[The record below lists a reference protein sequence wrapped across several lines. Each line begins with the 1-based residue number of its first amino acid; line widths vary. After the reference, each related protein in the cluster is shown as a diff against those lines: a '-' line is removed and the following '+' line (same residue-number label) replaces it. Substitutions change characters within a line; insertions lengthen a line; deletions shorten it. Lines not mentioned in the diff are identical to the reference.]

1 MNSTEQ
7 LKQLLKNA
15 FDRGF
20 TTEDIQGIME
30 DIESEHEAA
39 VEREEEIDELQN
51 AAAEALVDFLFK
63 ISYIDEDAD
72 YDEQFDAIYEALQM
86 VRDGKLKMAIKSK
99 CDCSGSSKDNDK
111 SSNFNTCSF
120 KIFSE
125 DPNFEDNLKD
135 FDDKLQKLLQK
146 YL

>member
-30 DIESEHEAA
+30 DIELEHEAA
-39 VEREEEIDELQN
+39 VEHEEEIDELQN
-51 AAAEALVDFLFK
+51 AAAEALVDFLFE
-63 ISYIDEDAD
+63 IGYINEDAD

-86 VRDGKLKMAIKSK
+86 VRDGKLKMDIKS
-99 CDCSGSSKDNDK
+99 SGSSKDNDK
-111 SSNFNTCSF
+111 SCNFNTCTF
-120 KIFSE
+120 KVFSE
-125 DPNFEDNLKD
+125 DPNLDDNLKNLN
-135 FDDKLQKLLQK
+135 DKLQKLLQK

>member
-1 MNSTEQ
+1 MTNTEQ

-20 TTEDIQGIME
+20 TTEDIQAIMD

-51 AAAEALVDFLFK
+51 AAAEALVDFLFE
-63 ISYIDEDAD
+63 IDYINEDAD
-72 YDEQFDAIYEALQM
+72 YDEQFEAIYEALQL
-86 VRDGKLKMAIKSK
+86 VRDGKLKMDIKS
-99 CDCSGSSKDNDK
+99 SGSSKDNDK
-111 SSNFNTCSF
+111 PYNFNTCSF

-125 DPNFEDNLKD
+125 DPNLDDNLKNL
-135 FDDKLQKLLQK
+135 DDKLKKLLQK

>member
-39 VEREEEIDELQN
+39 VEHEEEIDELQN
-51 AAAEALVDFLFK
+51 AAAEALVDFLFE
-63 ISYIDEDAD
+63 IGYINEDAD

-86 VRDGKLKMAIKSK
+86 VRDGKLKMDIKS
-99 CDCSGSSKDNDK
+99 SGSSKDNDK
-111 SSNFNTCSF
+111 SYNFNTCSF
-120 KIFSE
+120 KVFGE
-125 DPNFEDNLKD
+125 DANL
-135 FDDKLQKLLQK
+135 DDKLKKLLQK

>member
-1 MNSTEQ
+1 
-7 LKQLLKNA
+7 
-15 FDRGF
+15 
-20 TTEDIQGIME
+20 
-30 DIESEHEAA
+30 
-39 VEREEEIDELQN
+39 
-51 AAAEALVDFLFK
+51 
-63 ISYIDEDAD
+63 
-72 YDEQFDAIYEALQM
+72 M
-86 VRDGKLKMAIKSK
+86 VRDGKLKMDIKS
-99 CDCSGSSKDNDK
+99 SGSSKDNDK

>member
-39 VEREEEIDELQN
+39 VEHEEEIDELQN
-51 AAAEALVDFLFK
+51 AAAEALVDFLFE
-63 ISYIDEDAD
+63 IGYINEDAD

-86 VRDGKLKMAIKSK
+86 VRDGKLKMDIKS
-99 CDCSGSSKDNDK
+99 SGSSKDKDKDNDK
-111 SSNFNTCSF
+111 SYNFNTCSF
-120 KIFSE
+120 KVFGE
-125 DPNFEDNLKD
+125 DAKL
-135 FDDKLQKLLQK
+135 DDKLKKLLEK

>member
-20 TTEDIQGIME
+20 TTEDIHGIME

-39 VEREEEIDELQN
+39 VEREEEIDELQH
-51 AAAEALVDFLFK
+51 AAAEALVDFLFE
-63 ISYIDEDAD
+63 IGYINEDAD

-86 VRDGKLKMAIKSK
+86 VRDGKLKMSIKSK

-111 SSNFNTCSF
+111 SYNFNTCSF
-120 KIFSE
+120 KVFGE
-125 DPNFEDNLKD
+125 DADLN
-135 FDDKLQKLLQK
+135 DKLKKLLQK

>member
-51 AAAEALVDFLFK
+51 AAAEVLVDFLFE
-63 ISYIDEDAD
+63 IGYINKDAD

-86 VRDGKLKMAIKSK
+86 VRDGKLKMDIKS
-99 CDCSGSSKDNDK
+99 SGSSKDNDK
-111 SSNFNTCSF
+111 SYNFNTCSF
-120 KIFSE
+120 KVFDE
-125 DPNFEDNLKD
+125 DAKL
-135 FDDKLQKLLQK
+135 DDKLKKILEK

>member
-63 ISYIDEDAD
+63 IGYINEDAD

-86 VRDGKLKMAIKSK
+86 VRDGKLKMDIKS
-99 CDCSGSSKDNDK
+99 SGSSKDNDK
-111 SSNFNTCSF
+111 SYNFNTCSF
-120 KIFSE
+120 KVFGE
-125 DPNFEDNLKD
+125 DVNL
-135 FDDKLQKLLQK
+135 DDKLKKLLQK

>member
-51 AAAEALVDFLFK
+51 AAAEALVDFLFE
-63 ISYIDEDAD
+63 IGYINEDAD
-72 YDEQFDAIYEALQM
+72 YNEQFDAIYEALQM
-86 VRDGKLKMAIKSK
+86 VRDGKLKMDIKS
-99 CDCSGSSKDNDK
+99 SGSSKDNDK
-111 SSNFNTCSF
+111 PYNLNCSF
-120 KIFSE
+120 KVFGE
-125 DPNFEDNLKD
+125 DANLE
-135 FDDKLQKLLQK
+135 DKLKKLLQK

>member
-39 VEREEEIDELQN
+39 VEREEDIDELQN
-51 AAAEALVDFLFK
+51 AAAEALVDFLFE
-63 ISYIDEDAD
+63 IGYINEDAD

-86 VRDGKLKMAIKSK
+86 VRDGKLKMSIKSK
-99 CDCSGSSKDNDK
+99 CNCSGSSKDNDK
-111 SSNFNTCSF
+111 SYNFNTCSF
-120 KIFSE
+120 KVFDE
-125 DPNFEDNLKD
+125 DANLE
-135 FDDKLQKLLQK
+135 DKLKKLLQK

>member
-51 AAAEALVDFLFK
+51 AAAEALVDFLFE
-63 ISYIDEDAD
+63 IGYINEDAD
-72 YDEQFDAIYEALQM
+72 YNEQFDAIYEALQM
-86 VRDGKLKMAIKSK
+86 VRDGKLKMSIKSK

-111 SSNFNTCSF
+111 SYNFNTCSF
-120 KIFSE
+120 KVFGE
-125 DPNFEDNLKD
+125 DANL
-135 FDDKLQKLLQK
+135 DDKLKKLLQK

>member
-63 ISYIDEDAD
+63 IGYINEDAD
-72 YDEQFDAIYEALQM
+72 YDEQLDAIYEALQM
-86 VRDGKLKMAIKSK
+86 VRDGKLKMSIKSK

-111 SSNFNTCSF
+111 SYNFNTCSF
-120 KIFSE
+120 KVFGE
-125 DPNFEDNLKD
+125 DAKL
-135 FDDKLQKLLQK
+135 DDKLKKLLEK

>member
-51 AAAEALVDFLFK
+51 AAAEALVDFLFE
-63 ISYIDEDAD
+63 IGYINEDAD

-86 VRDGKLKMAIKSK
+86 VRDGKLKMSIKS
-99 CDCSGSSKDNDK
+99 SGSSKDNDK
-111 SSNFNTCSF
+111 SYNFNTCSF
-120 KIFSE
+120 KVFGE
-125 DPNFEDNLKD
+125 DANL
-135 FDDKLQKLLQK
+135 DDKLKKLLQK

>member
-51 AAAEALVDFLFK
+51 AAAEALVDFLFE

-125 DPNFEDNLKD
+125 DPNFKDNLKD

>member
-51 AAAEALVDFLFK
+51 AAAEVLVDFLFE
-63 ISYIDEDAD
+63 IGYINEDAD
-72 YDEQFDAIYEALQM
+72 YDEQFDVIYEALQM
-86 VRDGKLKMAIKSK
+86 VRDGKLKMDIKS
-99 CDCSGSSKDNDK
+99 SGSSKDNDK
-111 SSNFNTCSF
+111 SYNFNTCSF
-120 KIFSE
+120 KVFGE
-125 DPNFEDNLKD
+125 DAKL
-135 FDDKLQKLLQK
+135 DDKLKKLLEK

>member
-51 AAAEALVDFLFK
+51 AAAEALVDFLFE

-125 DPNFEDNLKD
+125 DPNFEDNLKNL
-135 FDDKLQKLLQK
+135 DDKLKKLLQK

>member
-1 MNSTEQ
+1 MNSAEQ

-51 AAAEALVDFLFK
+51 AAAEALVDFLFE
-63 ISYIDEDAD
+63 IGYINEDAD

-86 VRDGKLKMAIKSK
+86 VRDGKLKMAIKK
-99 CDCSGSSKDNDK
+99 YDCSESSKDNNK
-111 SSNFNTCSF
+111 PYNFNTCSF
-120 KIFSE
+120 KVFGE
-125 DPNFEDNLKD
+125 DADLN
-135 FDDKLQKLLQK
+135 DKLKKLLQK

>member
-1 MNSTEQ
+1 MNSAEQ

-51 AAAEALVDFLFK
+51 AAAEALVDF
-63 ISYIDEDAD
+63 
-72 YDEQFDAIYEALQM
+72 
-86 VRDGKLKMAIKSK
+86 
-99 CDCSGSSKDNDK
+99 
-111 SSNFNTCSF
+111 
-120 KIFSE
+120 
-125 DPNFEDNLKD
+125 
-135 FDDKLQKLLQK
+135 
-146 YL
+146 

>member
-51 AAAEALVDFLFK
+51 AAAEALVDFLFE
-63 ISYIDEDAD
+63 IGYINEDAD

-86 VRDGKLKMAIKSK
+86 VRDGKLKMSIKSK

-111 SSNFNTCSF
+111 SYNFNTCSF
-120 KIFSE
+120 KVFGE
-125 DPNFEDNLKD
+125 DANL
-135 FDDKLQKLLQK
+135 DDKLKKLLQK

>member
-7 LKQLLKNA
+7 LKQFLKNA
-15 FDRGF
+15 FDKGF
-20 TTEDIQGIME
+20 TTEDIHGIME
-30 DIESEHEAA
+30 DIKSEHEAA

-51 AAAEALVDFLFK
+51 AAAEALVDFLFE
-63 ISYIDEDAD
+63 IGYINEDAD

-86 VRDGKLKMAIKSK
+86 VRDGKLKMNIKSK

-111 SSNFNTCSF
+111 SYNFNTCSF
-120 KIFSE
+120 KVFGE
-125 DPNFEDNLKD
+125 DANLE
-135 FDDKLQKLLQK
+135 DKLKKLLQK

>member
-1 MNSTEQ
+1 MNSAEQ

-51 AAAEALVDFLFK
+51 AAAEALVDFLFE
-63 ISYIDEDAD
+63 IGYINEDAD

-86 VRDGKLKMAIKSK
+86 VRDGKLKMSIKK
-99 CDCSGSSKDNDK
+99 YDCSESSKDNNK
-111 SSNFNTCSF
+111 PYNFNTCSF
-120 KIFSE
+120 KVFGE
-125 DPNFEDNLKD
+125 DANL
-135 FDDKLQKLLQK
+135 DDKLKKLLQK

>member
-1 MNSTEQ
+1 MNSTDQ

-51 AAAEALVDFLFK
+51 AAAEALVDFLFE
-63 ISYIDEDAD
+63 IGYINEDAD
-72 YDEQFDAIYEALQM
+72 HDEQFDAIYEALQM
-86 VRDGKLKMAIKSK
+86 VRDGKLKMSIKSK
-99 CDCSGSSKDNDK
+99 CNCSGSSKDNDK
-111 SSNFNTCSF
+111 SYNFNTCSF
-120 KIFSE
+120 KVFGE
-125 DPNFEDNLKD
+125 DANLE
-135 FDDKLQKLLQK
+135 DKLKKLLQK

>member
-20 TTEDIQGIME
+20 TTEDIHGIME

-39 VEREEEIDELQN
+39 VEREEEIDEIQN
-51 AAAEALVDFLFK
+51 AAAEALVDFLFE
-63 ISYIDEDAD
+63 IGYINEDAD
-72 YDEQFDAIYEALQM
+72 HDEQFDAIYEALQM
-86 VRDGKLKMAIKSK
+86 VRDGKLKMSIKSK

-111 SSNFNTCSF
+111 SYNFNTCSF
-120 KIFSE
+120 KVFGE
-125 DPNFEDNLKD
+125 DANLE
-135 FDDKLQKLLQK
+135 DKLKKLLQK